1 MKRALPILLVLLAT
15 GLLAARFGFHLAL
28 ERTAPGARSPAEIT
42 IAKGEGFG
50 SVARRL
56 ERDGL
61 IPHTRGAFALGPLEG
76 PRPPTFSPE
85 PYLFEKPLSPLEI
98 LDRFREGAIQL
109 AKVTI
114 PEGYRATEIVG
125 VLSEAGLGAADELA
139 TLLADPDFV
148 VTLGLPGT
156 GVEGYLYPDTYLFAP
171 GTDPRKVILS
181 TTKRFHEVFDQE
193 MREKAELAGL
203 SVHEVVTLASVVE
216 KETSQAEE
224 RRLIASVFLNRLRIG
239 MPLQSDPTVIYGIE
253 CFDGNLTRK
262 HIETP
267 GPYNTYTE
275 RGLPPGPI
283 ASPGREALVAVL
295 ESEESNF
302 LYFVSRN
309 DGTHVFTRSLKEHG
323 RAVNRFQRSRSRP

>member
-61 IPHTRGAFALGPLEG
+61 IPHTRALSLWARWKDLDRDIFPG
-76 PRPPTFSPE
+76 T
-85 PYLFEKPLSPLEI
+85 YLFEKPLSPLEI

-109 AKVTI
+109 TKVTI

-148 VTLGLPGT
+148 ITLGLPGT

-216 KETSQAEE
+216 KETSQAKE
-224 RRLIASVFLNRLRIG
+224 RPLIASVFLNRLRIG

-309 DGTHVFTRSLKEHG
+309 NGTHVFTRSLKEHA